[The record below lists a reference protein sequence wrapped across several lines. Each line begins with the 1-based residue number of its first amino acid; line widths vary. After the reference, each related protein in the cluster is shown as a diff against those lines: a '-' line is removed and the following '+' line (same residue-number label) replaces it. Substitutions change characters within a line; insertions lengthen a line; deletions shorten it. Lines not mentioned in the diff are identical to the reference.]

1 MLMNATNRPVDE
13 LSRADYDEPSYALS
27 GGVAGFLFYWLAFAL
42 PFAVYGT
49 NTLLFL
55 LYTWPFFLALLPV
68 SVLIGILLNRWL
80 SGRLL
85 FSLPL
90 SALLVVTLFWQTFI
104 ALSGW

>member
-1 MLMNATNRPVDE
+1 M
-13 LSRADYDEPSYALS
+13 
-27 GGVAGFLFYWLAFAL
+27 AFAL

-90 SALLVVTLFWQTFI
+90 CALLVVTLFWQTFI

>member
-90 SALLVVTLFWQTFI
+90 CALLVVTLFWQTFI